1 MTSVSG
7 VEDYLSMGGKEYGQY
22 NLVYHD
28 NSQQRLDYRIRHLRM
43 EPKETHVVLVWL
55 KRERK

>member
-22 NLVYHD
+22 NMVYQIPHIHPVFLFL
-28 NSQQRLDYRIRHLRM
+28 QAYRVH
-43 EPKETHVVLVWL
+43 HVLQDCL
-55 KRERK
+55 LCRRD